1 MEQPK
6 PIQLEY
12 RLTRINTNRF
22 DIHADNLKDGDAE
35 FRTDLQ
41 FAYSNNPH
49 LVRCRMTINMLQQGS
64 PLIESEVDCHFEINA
79 NSAKALRQGDNVV
92 IPAAILIQ
100 FASLCYGTMRGIIHT
115 KTEGM
120 PINRFI
126 LPPMYFHEIINQDF
140 IAKA

>member
-6 PIQLEY
+6 PIQIEY
-12 RLTRINTNRF
+12 RLTKIATNRF

-35 FRTDLQ
+35 FRTELQ

-49 LVRCRMTINMLQQGS
+49 AVRCRMSINMVQQGT
-64 PLIESEVDCHFEINA
+64 PLMESVVDCHFEINA
-79 NSAKALRQGDNVV
+79 TSIEALKQGDNVV
-92 IPAAILIQ
+92 IPAAVLIQ

-115 KTEGM
+115 KTEGT

-126 LPPMYFHEIINQDF
+126 LPPMYFHEVINQDF
-140 IAKA
+140 IAKV